1 MADIFL
7 VLFLYFYNQLLAMKT
22 KLSFFFLLFS
32 LFSFGQVL
40 HCGFD
45 FTSYLVVKA
54 HEEGKSENI
63 PDLKITLV
71 NEKGEEVI
79 NENNKYSWKYGNQPL
94 VFTRNNVIS
103 KPNEPIKW
111 FFPYA
116 GDTYLLSV
124 TTSFPAEDFFIK
136 IEDTKGVFKER
147 IVQLRAFNMYVLCS
161 SENERQARSF
171 GPRSNNPIDVV
182 LEKK

>member
-1 MADIFL
+1 
-7 VLFLYFYNQLLAMKT
+7 MKI
-22 KLSFFFLLFS
+22 LSFFFLFFTLITV
-32 LFSFGQVL
+32 GQVP

-54 HEEGKSENI
+54 HEDGKLDNI
-63 PDLKITLV
+63 ADLKISLV

-79 NENNKYSWKYGNQPL
+79 NENNKYSWKNANQAL
-94 VFTRNNVIS
+94 IFTRNHLIS
-103 KPNEPIKW
+103 KSNEPEKW

-124 TTSFPAEDFFIK
+124 TNTFPAEEFYIK
-136 IEDTKGVFKER
+136 IQDAQGRFQEQL
-147 IVQLRAFNMYVLCS
+147 VQLQAFNMYILCS

-171 GPRSNNPIDVV
+171 GPRTNSPIEVI
-182 LEKK
+182 LLPKAK

>member
-1 MADIFL
+1 MRI
-7 VLFLYFYNQLLAMKT
+7 V
-22 KLSFFFLLFS
+22 SIFFLLFS
-32 LFSFGQVL
+32 LNLLGQVP

-54 HEEGKSENI
+54 HEEGKSDNI

-79 NENNKYSWKYGNQPL
+79 NENNKFSWKFGNQPL
-94 VFTRNNVIS
+94 MFTRNHLIS
-103 KPNEPIKW
+103 KPNEPEKW

-124 TTSFPAEDFFIK
+124 TNTFPAEEFYIK
-136 IEDTKGVFKER
+136 IQDSKGKFNDQV
-147 IVQLRAFNMYVLCS
+147 VQLQTFNMYILCS
-161 SENERQARSF
+161 SENERQARTF
-171 GPRSNNPIDVV
+171 GPRTNNPIEVV
-182 LEKK
+182 LLKNNK

>member
-1 MADIFL
+1 
-7 VLFLYFYNQLLAMKT
+7 MKIIPY
-22 KLSFFFLLFS
+22 FFLFFTLITV
-32 LFSFGQVL
+32 GQVP

-54 HEEGKSENI
+54 HEDGKLDNI
-63 PDLKITLV
+63 ADLKISLV

-79 NENNKYSWKYGNQPL
+79 NENNKYSWKNANQAL
-94 VFTRNNVIS
+94 IFTRNHLIS
-103 KPNEPIKW
+103 KSNEPEKW

-124 TTSFPAEDFFIK
+124 TNTFPAEEFYIK
-136 IEDTKGVFKER
+136 IKDTQGRFQEQL
-147 IVQLRAFNMYVLCS
+147 VQLQAFNMYILCS

-171 GPRSNNPIDVV
+171 GPRTNSPIEVI
-182 LEKK
+182 LLPKAK

>member
-1 MADIFL
+1 
-7 VLFLYFYNQLLAMKT
+7 MKIIPY
-22 KLSFFFLLFS
+22 FFLFFTLITV
-32 LFSFGQVL
+32 GQVP

-54 HEEGKSENI
+54 HEDGKLDNI
-63 PDLKITLV
+63 ADLKISLV

-79 NENNKYSWKYGNQPL
+79 NEINKYSWKNANQAL
-94 VFTRNNVIS
+94 IFTRNHLIS
-103 KPNEPIKW
+103 KSNEPEKW

-124 TTSFPAEDFFIK
+124 TNTFPAEEFYIK
-136 IEDTKGVFKER
+136 IQDTQGRFQEQL
-147 IVQLRAFNMYVLCS
+147 VQLQAFNMYILCS

-171 GPRSNNPIDVV
+171 GPRTNSPIEVI
-182 LEKK
+182 LLPKAK